1 MIRPLGTGPARRGA
15 GVLWHDGVMSEP
27 FVIDVWSDVVC
38 PFCYLGAHQLS
49 ESLAAFEHRADVVIR
64 QRAFELDPNAPPDFG
79 FNVDELFAHKYAMPL
94 ERARSLNEKLE
105 SDAAA
110 LGMTWSMLDARPS
123 NTFDAHRL
131 AKLAAS
137 QDLGR
142 AMVERLFLAYFSQ
155 GVLLSDVDALSALA
169 RDVGVDAVDELWR
182 GDDYALEVREDEA
195 LAQELG
201 ISGVPT
207 LLLDE
212 KFMVVGAQGAA
223 QMLDV
228 LRRAWARREDL
239 VV

>member
-1 MIRPLGTGPARRGA
+1 VT
-15 GVLWHDGVMSEP
+15 GVLWHDGVVSEP

-38 PFCYLGAHQLS
+38 PFCYLGAHQLAA
-49 ESLAAFEHRADVVIR
+49 SLDAFEHRAEVVIR

-79 FNVDELFAHKYAMPL
+79 FNVDELVAHKYAMPL

-105 SDAAA
+105 SDAIA

-131 AKLAAS
+131 VKLAAS
-137 QDLGR
+137 QDLGS

-155 GVLLSDVDALSALA
+155 GILLSDVEALGALA
-169 RDVGVDAVDELWR
+169 REVGVTSVDDLWQ
-182 GDDYALEVREDEA
+182 GDDYAIDVREDEM

-207 LLLDE
+207 LLLDG
-212 KFMVVGAQGAA
+212 KFTVVGAQGAA
-223 QMLDV
+223 PMLDV
-228 LRRAWARREDL
+228 LRRAWARREEL

>member
-1 MIRPLGTGPARRGA
+1 MPCPAGHESGA
-15 GVLWHDGVMSEP
+15 LWHDGGMSEP
-27 FVIDVWSDVVC
+27 FIIDVWSDVVC
-38 PFCYLGAHQLS
+38 PFCYLGAHQLAT
-49 ESLAAFEHRADVVIR
+49 SLDAFEHRDDVVIR
-64 QRAFELDPNAPPDFG
+64 PRAFELDPNAPPDYG
-79 FNVDELFAHKYAMPL
+79 FNVDELVAHKYAMPL
-94 ERARSLNEKLE
+94 ERVRSLNEKLE

-131 AKLAAS
+131 VKLASS
-137 QDLGR
+137 QDLGS

-155 GVLLSDVDALSALA
+155 GVLLSDVEALSSLA
-169 RDVGVDAVDELWR
+169 REVGVDSVDELWR
-182 GDDYALEVREDEA
+182 GDDYSLDVREDEA
-195 LAQELG
+195 VAQELG

-228 LRRAWARREDL
+228 LRRAWDRREDL
-239 VV
+239 LV